1 MDDDFE
7 TGIVKYQNG
16 PGIDNK
22 LRAQSGTSVSYFLS
36 DHLGSTNGLTNS
48 SGSLTSSNSYDSFG
62 NPSNGAFPSRYGFTG
77 REFDKFTGLQYSR
90 ARFYDPNLGR
100 FISEDPIGFE
110 GGDVNLYGY
119 VWNDPLQFRDPYGLY
134 PFDYPWV
141 YHSDDEQVWRAQQ
154 DLIEAAAPAIRYG
167 IGFGDTTLFGVS
179 RSIRQWQ
186 GIDDPSLPCSVEY
199 QAGEWTAIGVQAAT
213 GGVGLYR
220 GGLALATGNVG
231 ERLFARHAKGLLNR
245 NDYIR
250 LGGGFERDLS
260 IVPPTTGRD
269 VFRLAIGSRRGKIH
283 GHIRLWPFH

>member
-1 MDDDFE
+1 M
-7 TGIVKYQNG
+7 Y
-16 PGIDNK
+16 
-22 LRAQSGTSVSYFLS
+22 Y
-36 DHLGSTNGLTNS
+36 
-48 SGSLTSSNSYDSFG
+48 
-62 NPSNGAFPSRYGFTG
+62 
-77 REFDKFTGLQYSR
+77 R

-110 GGDVNLYGY
+110 GGDVNLYGD

-186 GIDDPSLPCSVEY
+186 GIDDPTLDCSVAY
-199 QAGEWTAIGVQAAT
+199 QAVGWTAIGVQAAM

-220 GGLALATGNVG
+220 GGLSLATQSAGPRVFWSGRN
-231 ERLFARHAKGLLNR
+231 LAKNAAADFARTTGGTTLEMTAGGRAATWLDTFLPNR
-245 NDYIR
+245 VTNP
-250 LGGGFERDLS
+250 LWRDLS
-260 IVPPTTGRD
+260 ASFARGARGSADTFHNAAGVPINGTWATVEYGILTNNGVRITYHT
-269 VFRLAIGSRRGKIH
+269 VFR
-283 GHIRLWPFH
+283 